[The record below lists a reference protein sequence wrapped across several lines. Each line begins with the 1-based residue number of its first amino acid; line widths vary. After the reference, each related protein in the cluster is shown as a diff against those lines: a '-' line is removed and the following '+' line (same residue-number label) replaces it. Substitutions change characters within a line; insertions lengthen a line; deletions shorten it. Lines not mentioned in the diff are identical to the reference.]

1 MSTLQA
7 VIFGMMLSW
16 TPSIVLLAFL
26 LWRERIGLPEEPELE
41 IEIPGKIQVAARKPP
56 VRAW

>member
-16 TPSIVLLAFL
+16 TTSIVLLAFL
-26 LWRERIGLPEEPELE
+26 LWRERIWSSRGPELE